1 MVGPSSHRNS
11 HVSSP
16 QVFSDDGHPLSS
28 AATSARLTANEKR
41 KLVENF
47 LKDEHVFKVLY
58 DTVFSSALE
67 SGKTADAGTLKSN
80 SLG

>member
-1 MVGPSSHRNS
+1 M
-11 HVSSP
+11 
-16 QVFSDDGHPLSS
+16 
-28 AATSARLTANEKR
+28 TANEKR